1 MPSFLIPTLSIV
13 LTVLFVVIVAIVL
26 IKSCWKVAG
35 TNEVLIVSGM
45 GKVKTRSG
53 GGIFVIP
60 LVQKT
65 QKMTLENI
73 QVDFTSRNEIP
84 TKDAIH
90 VLVDAVANMAIS
102 TDPERQKIAASKFA
116 GYSIQ
121 QIRDIVIPVLEGN
134 IREIISQTMFEDLI
148 RGDKKV
154 FAERIQ
160 ENVTPN
166 LADLGIDLTTFNIQ
180 NFSDKNGVI
189 RDLGIENI
197 EKIKKEAS
205 IAAAKA
211 KAEVAVA
218 QAQAD
223 KDANDAKVAAATEIA
238 EKQNQF
244 AIRKAE
250 LQKQADTEQAKA
262 DAAKQIEA
270 ENQRREQEIATA
282 NANLAR
288 QEKEIELQERAV
300 AIKEK
305 ALEAEI
311 KKTAEAK
318 KYAEQQEADA
328 KLYAT
333 QKAAEADLFER
344 QRQAEAAKIEAEKKA
359 EADLALANA
368 EAAAKKALAE
378 AVKAQGEAE
387 AAAEKAKGIAEADAI
402 KAKLQAEADGLREK
416 AEAMKLYGDA
426 AMADMQMQAIKLYFE
441 QLPAIAKAVGEGYQG
456 VDKIVML
463 GNDSGQLAGNIM
475 STTTQISE
483 GLSESI
489 GVDLKSLM
497 AGFLG
502 GKIAVGSEDNA

>member
-1 MPSFLIPTLSIV
+1 MIPTIITAGIV
-13 LTVLFVVIVAIVL
+13 LAAIIFVIIL

-35 TNEVLIVSGM
+35 TNEVLIVSGL
-45 GKVKTRSG
+45 GKVKTKSG

-102 TDPERQKIAASKFA
+102 QVPERQKVAASKFA

-134 IREIISQTMFEDLI
+134 IREIISQTDFESLI
-148 RGDKKV
+148 RGDKKAFSELV
-154 FAERIQ
+154 M

-197 EKIKKEAS
+197 EKIKKEAQ

-211 KAEVAVA
+211 KSEVAIEA
-218 QAQAD
+218 AKAD
-223 KDANDAKVAAATEIA
+223 KAANDAKVEAATAIA
-238 EKQNQF
+238 KRQTEF
-244 AIRKAE
+244 AIEKAQMQE
-250 LQKQADTEQAKA
+250 QADTAQAKA

-270 ENQRREQEIATA
+270 ENQRKAREIAEA
-282 NANLAR
+282 EANLAR
-288 QEKEIELQERAV
+288 QEKAIELQEREV
-300 AIKEK
+300 AIQERK
-305 ALEAEI
+305 LEAEV

-318 KYAEQQEADA
+318 KYAEAQATDA
-328 KLYAT
+328 KAYAA
-333 QKAAEADLFER
+333 QKAAEAELYER
-344 QRQAEAAKIEAEKKA
+344 ERQAEAARIEAEKKA
-359 EADLALANA
+359 AADLALATA
-368 EAAAKKALAE
+368 EAEAQKRLAE
-378 AVKAQGEAE
+378 AIEAEGKARAAAAQAQGLAEAE
-387 AAAEKAKGIAEADAI
+387 AIRAKAEAEAKGM
-402 KAKLQAEADGLREK
+402 LEK
-416 AEAMKLYGDA
+416 AEAMKQFQDA
-426 AMADMQMQAIKLYFE
+426 AMADMQLQAIKAYFE
-441 QLPAIAKAVGEGYQG
+441 QLPEIAKAIGEGYNG

-463 GNDSGQLAGNIM
+463 GGDSTQLAGNIM
-475 STTTQISE
+475 NTTTQISE
-483 GLSESI
+483 GMAQSLGI
-489 GVDLKSLM
+489 DLKTMMSSFF
-497 AGFLG
+497 GN
-502 GKIAVGSEDNA
+502 IAAEKVLDNNG

>member
-1 MPSFLIPTLSIV
+1 MDILIPTIASAGIIILAVV
-13 LTVLFVVIVAIVL
+13 LMIIL

-35 TNEVLIVSGM
+35 TNEVLIISGM
-45 GKVKTRSG
+45 GKVKKKTG

-60 LVQKT
+60 LLQRVQR
-65 QKMTLENI
+65 MTLENI

-84 TKDAIH
+84 TQDAIH
-90 VLVDAVANMAIS
+90 VLVDAVANMSIS
-102 TDPERQKIAASKFA
+102 LDPDRQAIAASKFA
-116 GYSIQ
+116 GYTVA
-121 QIRDIVIPVLEGN
+121 QIREIVIPVLEGN
-134 IREIISQTMFEDLI
+134 IREIISQTRFEDLI
-148 RGDKKV
+148 RGDKKA
-154 FAERIQ
+154 FAEKIQ

-180 NFSDKNGVI
+180 NFSDRNGVI
-189 RDLGIENI
+189 QDLGVDNI
-197 EKIKKEAS
+197 EKIRKEAS

-223 KDANDAKVAAATEIA
+223 KEANDAKVAAATEIA
-238 EKQNQF
+238 QKQTEF

-262 DAAKQIEA
+262 DAAKHIEA

-318 KYAEQQEADA
+318 KYAEQQAADA
-328 KLYAT
+328 ALYKT

-344 QRQAEAAKIEAEKKA
+344 QRLAEAAKIEAEKKA
-359 EADLALANA
+359 EADLALAQA
-368 EAAAKKALAE
+368 EAAAKKALAD

-387 AAAEKAKGIAEADAI
+387 AAAAQAKGLAEAEAI

-416 AEAMKLYGDA
+416 AEAMKQYGDA
-426 AMADMQMQAIKLYFE
+426 AMADMQMQAIKTYFE
-441 QLPAIAKAVGEGYQG
+441 QLPEIARAVGEGYQG

-489 GVDLKSLM
+489 GIDLKGLLTGM
-497 AGFLG
+497 LG
-502 GKIAVGSEDNA
+502 AKIVTNGENN

>member
-1 MPSFLIPTLSIV
+1 MDILIPTIASAGIILIAVV
-13 LTVLFVVIVAIVL
+13 LMIIL

-35 TNEVLIVSGM
+35 TNEVLIISGM
-45 GKVKTRSG
+45 GKVKKKTG

-60 LVQKT
+60 LLQRVQR
-65 QKMTLENI
+65 MTLENI

-84 TKDAIH
+84 TQDAIH
-90 VLVDAVANMAIS
+90 VLVDAVANMSIS
-102 TDPERQKIAASKFA
+102 LDPDRQAIAASKFA
-116 GYSIQ
+116 GYTVA
-121 QIRDIVIPVLEGN
+121 QIREIVIPVLEGN
-134 IREIISQTMFEDLI
+134 IREIISQTRFEDLI
-148 RGDKKV
+148 RGDKKA
-154 FAERIQ
+154 FAEKIQ

-180 NFSDKNGVI
+180 NFSDRNGVI
-189 RDLGIENI
+189 QDLGVDNI
-197 EKIKKEAS
+197 EKIRKEAS

-223 KDANDAKVAAATEIA
+223 KEANDAKVAAATEIA
-238 EKQNQF
+238 QKQTEF

-318 KYAEQQEADA
+318 KYAEQQAADA
-328 KLYAT
+328 ALYKT

-344 QRQAEAAKIEAEKKA
+344 QRQAEAAMIEAEKKA
-359 EADLALANA
+359 AADLALAQA
-368 EAAAKKALAE
+368 EAAAKKALAD
-378 AVKAQGEAE
+378 AVEAQGRAE
-387 AAAEKAKGIAEADAI
+387 AAAAQAKALAEAEGI

-416 AEAMKLYGDA
+416 AEAMKQYGDA
-426 AMADMQMQAIKLYFE
+426 AMADMQMQAIKTYFE
-441 QLPAIAKAVGEGYQG
+441 QLPEIARAVGEGYQG

-489 GVDLKSLM
+489 GIDLKGLLTGM
-497 AGFLG
+497 LG
-502 GKIAVGSEDNA
+502 AKIVTHGENN

>member
-1 MPSFLIPTLSIV
+1 MDILIPTIASAGIILIAVV
-13 LTVLFVVIVAIVL
+13 LIIIL

-35 TNEVLIVSGM
+35 TNEVLIISGM
-45 GKVKTRSG
+45 GKVKKKTG

-60 LVQKT
+60 LLQRVQR
-65 QKMTLENI
+65 MTLENI

-84 TKDAIH
+84 TQDAIH
-90 VLVDAVANMAIS
+90 VLVDAVANMSIS
-102 TDPERQKIAASKFA
+102 LDPDRQAIAASKFA
-116 GYSIQ
+116 GYTVA
-121 QIRDIVIPVLEGN
+121 QIREIVIPVLEGN
-134 IREIISQTMFEDLI
+134 IREIISQTRFEDLI
-148 RGDKKV
+148 RGDKKA
-154 FAERIQ
+154 FAEKIQ

-180 NFSDKNGVI
+180 NFSDRNGVI
-189 RDLGIENI
+189 QDLGVDNI
-197 EKIKKEAS
+197 EKIRKEAS

-223 KDANDAKVAAATEIA
+223 KEANDAKVAAATEIA
-238 EKQNQF
+238 KSQTEF

-311 KKTAEAK
+311 KKTAEAQ
-318 KYAEQQEADA
+318 KYAEQQKADA

-344 QRQAEAAKIEAEKKA
+344 QRLAEAAKIEAEKKA
-359 EADLALANA
+359 EADLALAQA
-368 EAAAKKALAE
+368 EAAAKKALAD
-378 AVKAQGEAE
+378 AVRAQGEAE
-387 AAAEKAKGIAEADAI
+387 AAAAQAKGIAEAEAI

-416 AEAMKLYGDA
+416 AEAMKQYGNA
-426 AMADMQMQAIKLYFE
+426 AMVDMQMQAIKTYFE
-441 QLPAIAKAVGEGYQG
+441 QLPEIARAVGEGYQG

-489 GVDLKSLM
+489 GIDLKGLLTGM
-497 AGFLG
+497 LG
-502 GKIAVGSEDNA
+502 AKIVTNGENN